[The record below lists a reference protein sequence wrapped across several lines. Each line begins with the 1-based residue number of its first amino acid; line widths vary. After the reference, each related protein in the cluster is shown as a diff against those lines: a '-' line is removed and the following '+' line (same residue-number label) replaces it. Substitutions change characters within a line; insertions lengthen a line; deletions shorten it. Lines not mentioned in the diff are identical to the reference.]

1 LVALDLVSP
10 IIPYVLAI
18 LDTSVLVAGLRSKR
32 GASFQIIQAIRAG
45 DPRISVSVALVLE
58 YESVLLRPG
67 LIPCFATEE
76 IQQIVDAVC
85 LMAQHHK
92 VFFAWRPFLKDP
104 IDDLVLELAVAASA
118 PYVITHNVSDF
129 VGSDRLGV
137 QAITPSTA
145 LKIIR
150 P

>member
-1 LVALDLVSP
+1 MF
-10 IIPYVLAI
+10 AI
-18 LDTSVLVAGLRSKR
+18 LDTSVLVSGLRSKR

-45 DPRISVSVALVLE
+45 YLNISVSVALVLE

-67 LIPCFATEE
+67 LAPSFATDE
-76 IQQIVDAVC
+76 IHRILDAIC

-104 IDDLVLELAVAASA
+104 NNDLVLELAVAASA
-118 PYVITHNVSDF
+118 PYIITHNVSDF
-129 VGSDRLGV
+129 VGSDTLGIR
-137 QAITPSTA
+137 AITPFTA
-145 LKIIR
+145 LKIIK